1 VDRIFEKL
9 YDMYIAGNGGGGGGG
24 GGDVCWKPNNTQI
37 FKVVYYKG
45 LVGEKMGGSLNN
57 IQ

>member
-24 GGDVCWKPNNTQI
+24 GVMFVGNQI
-37 FKVVYYKG
+37 ILRFSKLCIIRVW
-45 LVGEKMGGSLNN
+45 
-57 IQ
+57 

>member
-1 VDRIFEKL
+1 MDSIFEKL
-9 YDMYIAGNGGGGGGG
+9 YDMYIAWGGG

-37 FKVVYYKG
+37 FKVVYCKG

-57 IQ
+57 IR